1 RIRCH
6 LQRGAPLNRIDG
18 PRNGGCRNK
27 SILGT
32 RTRGGRNEL
41 AVIPTNPD
49 IAGGT
54 MTTSALVL
62 TLFLAWTLLLLVVM
76 EVLRSYLVVTGRVR
90 SNGFA
95 PDNAGL
101 SPFMQRLARAH
112 ANCIESLPVFGGL
125 LLVALVT
132 DRTEVTDALAPWLL
146 GARVI
151 QSGIHL
157 ASTSVIAVN

>member
-1 RIRCH
+1 
-6 LQRGAPLNRIDG
+6 
-18 PRNGGCRNK
+18 
-27 SILGT
+27 
-32 RTRGGRNEL
+32 
-41 AVIPTNPD
+41 
-49 IAGGT
+49 

-132 DRTEVTDALAPWLL
+132 DRTGVTDALAPGCW
-146 GARVI
+146 ARG
-151 QSGIHL
+151 SSSP
-157 ASTSVIAVN
+157 ASTWLRPASSPSMPASPPLPCKWALVFTGRGGCSACRSNEVGFIQIQTPRTLPGEPK

>member
-1 RIRCH
+1 
-6 LQRGAPLNRIDG
+6 
-18 PRNGGCRNK
+18 
-27 SILGT
+27 
-32 RTRGGRNEL
+32 
-41 AVIPTNPD
+41 
-49 IAGGT
+49 

-132 DRTEVTDALAPWLL
+132 DRTGVTDALAPWLL

-157 ASTSVIAVN
+157 ASTSVIAVNARFTAFAAQMGIGVYWTCGLLGL